1 MSVRPAK
8 NKKSRPERLVAR
20 LRIDRTFARVVPEVL
35 LDEALVVAEVVELHH
50 APCEAHGGLRS
61 VAPELG
67 PAFASDLRA
76 LEERAR
82 ELLRRKPPRLPKVTM
97 WAVQDHVLEVV
108 RAIVGELPSL
118 TGPDAEA
125 LRSSLE
131 GFIARH
137 ADARVCHE
145 VHDALLALASVLDV
159 YVRVSRE
166 PAKAIE
172 LRAES
177 YRFFVIVDE
186 VVARLTAWTSVNA
199 VVPGALTQT
208 LVVIERMIALV
219 RDASGAVLWCRAPEA
234 YAAVMGSALRASD
247 TRRPRAEDSSPR
259 LASVD
264 SLRPVLS
271 LPKAS

>member
-1 MSVRPAK
+1 MSVRTAK
-8 NKKSRPERLVAR
+8 TKKSRPERLVAR

-35 LDEALVVAEVVELHH
+35 LDEALVVAEIVELHH
-50 APCEAHGGLRS
+50 APCDAHGGLRS

-67 PAFASDLRA
+67 PAFVADLRA

-82 ELLRRKPPRLPKVTM
+82 ELLRRKPPRLPKATM
-97 WAVQDHVLEVV
+97 WAVQDHVLAVV
-108 RAIVGELPSL
+108 RAVTGELPSL
-118 TGPDAEA
+118 AGPDAEA

-145 VHDALLALASVLDV
+145 VHDALLALATVLDV
-159 YVRVSRE
+159 YVRVSRV

-177 YRFFVIVDE
+177 YRLFVAVDE

-234 YAAVMGSALRASD
+234 YAAVMGSALRATP

-264 SLRPVLS
+264 SLRPMLS